1 MGVEK
6 IVIEEIRHLLETA
19 VEVLHL
25 QVLGFAGTTDGIEEK
40 ADHHANRDD
49 DGGNFGQEQAVLQQI
64 VQHLKAPVEISSGI
78 DRDHKQHDFTELPLL
93 GKLRNEHIT
102 SDLAI
107 WWMDHEENWDE
118 HKATG
123 YKRQRETL
131 EPTAPG
137 SRLDW

>member
-1 MGVEK
+1 V
-6 IVIEEIRHLLETA
+6 
-19 VEVLHL
+19 
-25 QVLGFAGTTDGIEEK
+25 
-40 ADHHANRDD
+40 
-49 DGGNFGQEQAVLQQI
+49 
-64 VQHLKAPVEISSGI
+64 KAPVEISSGI

-107 WWMDHEENWDE
+107 WRMDHEENWDE

-131 EPTAPG
+131 EPTAGQNMSSPRNWCLGKLVITG
-137 SRLDW
+137 SFE